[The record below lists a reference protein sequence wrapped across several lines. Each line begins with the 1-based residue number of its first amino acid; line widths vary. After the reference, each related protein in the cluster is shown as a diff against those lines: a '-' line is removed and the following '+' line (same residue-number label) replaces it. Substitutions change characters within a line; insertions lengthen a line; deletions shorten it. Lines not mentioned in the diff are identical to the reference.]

1 MPRVTWELPQREKVL
16 CDWICTKQE
25 RMGEEKGSGMPP
37 QRSWQMRSVLKTLIL
52 VIAIDRAEEIDTTL
66 EKKLDADT

>member
-1 MPRVTWELPQREKVL
+1 
-16 CDWICTKQE
+16 
-25 RMGEEKGSGMPP
+25 MGEEKGSGMPP